1 MLNQHSNSEFNHAK
15 SLLVGGVNSPVR
27 AFKGVGGTP
36 LFFESGSGS
45 TLTSVDNQ
53 AYTDYVLSWGPL
65 ILGHAHPRVTTAI
78 HHALDQ
84 GTSFGAP
91 TPKETVLAE
100 QVQFFYP
107 SMEKIRFVNSGT
119 EAGMS
124 VIRLARGFT
133 KKSKIIKFSGCYHGH
148 ADALLV
154 AAGSGG
160 LTLGIPDSEGVTAG
174 ATQDT
179 ISLEYNDT
187 DSVNTVFREYKDTIA
202 AIILEPIAGNMGVIR
217 PQENF
222 LKAIQQGCR
231 NTGALLIFDEVMCG
245 FRVHPKGAQGLLGI
259 TPDLTMLGKVI
270 GGGLPCG
277 AYGGRAEI
285 MDCVAPEGP
294 VYQAGTLS
302 GNPVVMA
309 AGIETLSILKEDNV
323 IEIVSQST
331 AEFINELREIL
342 PSNEICMTQVGSL
355 FSLFF
360 TDQIPQSLK
369 DVQQTNIKK
378 FTPFHRNLLEN
389 GVYFP
394 PSAYESCFTSIMHS
408 SEDYKKTIQAIQQS
422 I

>member
-1 MLNQHSNSEFNHAK
+1 MLNLNSDSEFNHAK

-36 LFFESGSGS
+36 LFFKSGSGS

-65 ILGHAHPRVTTAI
+65 ILGHAHPKVTSAI
-78 HHALDQ
+78 HHAVDL

-91 TPKETVLAE
+91 TVRETELARR
-100 QVQFFYP
+100 VQLFYP
-107 SMEKIRFVNSGT
+107 SMEKVRFVNSGT
-119 EAGMS
+119 ESGMS

-160 LTLGIPDSEGVTAG
+160 LTLGIPDSEGVAVG

-179 ISLEYNDT
+179 ISLDYNDT
-187 DSVNTVFREYKDTIA
+187 ASVNAVFSHYKDDIA
-202 AIILEPIAGNMGVIR
+202 GIILEPIAGNMGVIR
-217 PQENF
+217 PQEKF
-222 LKAIQQGCR
+222 LEAIQKGCR

-285 MDCVAPEGP
+285 MDCVAPEGS

-309 AGIETLSILKEDNV
+309 AGIETLSILEEENIIENVSKET
-323 IEIVSQST
+323 EK
-331 AEFINELREIL
+331 FINELREIL
-342 PSNEICMTQVGSL
+342 PSNEISITQVGSL

-360 TDQIPQSLK
+360 TDQVPQSLK

-378 FTPFHRNLLEN
+378 FTPFYHQLLEKRI
-389 GVYFP
+389 YFP

-408 SEDYKKTIQAIQQS
+408 SEDYQKTIKAIQQS